1 VAEAALDAQYGQT
14 ALATFRQLA
23 RSRTRVAAACGGG
36 AEIAALNAMF
46 AAKDFETGRALLRR
60 KAYDPALIYLKDI
73 VRLYPGT
80 PAAREAHLRMVD
92 AYRAIRYQEEIAEA
106 CADMRRTYP
115 GDAAVLRACGAA
127 PVSQAPT
134 PPPAP
139 APVQTPTR

>member
-1 VAEAALDAQYGQT
+1 
-14 ALATFRQLA
+14 
-23 RSRTRVAAACGGG
+23 
-36 AEIAALNAMF
+36 
-46 AAKDFETGRALLRR
+46 
-60 KAYDPALIYLKDI
+60 
-73 VRLYPGT
+73 
-80 PAAREAHLRMVD
+80 MVD

-115 GDAAVLRACGAA
+115 DDAAVLRACGAA